1 MEEIF
6 NRLLQAQITP
16 NGLYVLYCIK
26 NKIKCSDS
34 INFNIEVL
42 RLKSGNYLTESLEL
56 SGNSLKFIEEI
67 DSYFKK
73 SKKKT
78 SKNLM
83 GDDFL
88 DNIKLYN
95 ELFPK
100 GKLPSGVPARVNVK
114 GLENAFRWF
123 FENFSYSWET
133 VLQAT
138 DKYVDE
144 YSMNRYNY
152 MRNSQYFVRK
162 QNTDKTWDSTLATYC
177 DMIEAD
183 DYEETNYFKENIV

>member
-1 MEEIF
+1 MDEIF
-6 NRLLQAQITP
+6 NRLLQEKITP
-16 NGLYVLYCIK
+16 NGLYILYCIN
-26 NKIKCSDS
+26 NKIKCCTS
-34 INFNIEVL
+34 INFSIESL
-42 RLKSGNYLTESLEL
+42 RLKADNWVTEDLQL
-56 SGNSLKFIEEI
+56 SDKSLKFIQEI
-67 DSYFKK
+67 DGFFKK

-133 VLQAT
+133 VLKAT

-183 DYEETNYFKENIV
+183 DYEEPNYFKEHIV

>member
-6 NRLLQAQITP
+6 NKLLQAQITP

-56 SGNSLKFIEEI
+56 SGNSLKFISEI
-67 DSYFKK
+67 DGYFKK

-78 SKNLM
+78 SKDLM
-83 GDDFL
+83 GDSFQ
-88 DNIKLYN
+88 DNLKLYN

-100 GKLPSGVPARVNVK
+100 GKLPSGVPARVNIK

-133 VLQAT
+133 VLKAT
-138 DKYVDE
+138 EKYVDE

-183 DYEETNYFKENIV
+183 DYEEPNYFKENIV

>member
-1 MEEIF
+1 MQEVF
-6 NRLLQAQITP
+6 NKLIKAGISP
-16 NGLYVLYCIK
+16 NAFYVLYCIH
-26 NKIKCSDS
+26 NKIVPDKTVNTSL
-34 INFNIEVL
+34 EVAKL
-42 RLKSGNYLTESLEL
+42 LSGNYLTESLEL

-67 DSYFKK
+67 DSFFKK

-83 GDDFL
+83 GEDFQ
-88 DNIKLYN
+88 DNLKLYN
-95 ELFPK
+95 QLFPS
-100 GKLPSGVPARVNVK
+100 GKLPSGVYARVNIK
-114 GLENAFRWF
+114 SLENAFRWF

-133 VLQAT
+133 VIKAT
-138 DKYVDE
+138 ERYVDE
-144 YSMNRYNY
+144 YSLDRYNY

-183 DYEETNYFKENIV
+183 DYEEPNYFKENVV

>member
-1 MEEIF
+1 MQEVF
-6 NRLLQAQITP
+6 NKLIKAGLSP
-16 NGLYVLYCIK
+16 NSFYVLYCMH
-26 NKIKCSDS
+26 N
-34 INFNIEVL
+34 NIVPDKSVNTSLEVS
-42 RLKSGNYLTESLEL
+42 RLLSGNYLTESLEL
-56 SGNSLKFIEEI
+56 SGNSLKFISEI
-67 DSYFKK
+67 DAFFKK

-78 SKNLM
+78 SKILM
-83 GDDFL
+83 GDDFQ
-88 DNIKLYN
+88 DNLKVYN

-114 GLENAFRWF
+114 SLENAFRWF
-123 FENFSYSWET
+123 FENFNYSWET
-133 VLQAT
+133 VLKAT

-162 QNTDKTWDSTLATYC
+162 QNADKTWDSTLATYC

-183 DYEETNYFKENIV
+183 DYEEPNYFKENIV

>member
-1 MEEIF
+1 MQEVFDKLIK
-6 NRLLQAQITP
+6 AGISP
-16 NGLYVLYCIK
+16 NAFYVLYCIH
-26 NKIKCSDS
+26 NKIVPNKSVNTS
-34 INFNIEVL
+34 LEVS
-42 RLKSGNYLTESLEL
+42 RLLSGNYLTESLEL
-56 SGNSLKFIEEI
+56 SGNSLKFMSEIEG
-67 DSYFKK
+67 YFKK

-78 SKNLM
+78 SQILM
-83 GDDFL
+83 GDDFQ
-88 DNIKLYN
+88 DNLKAYN

-100 GKLPSGVPARVNVK
+100 GKLPSGVPARVNIK

-133 VLQAT
+133 VLKAT
-138 DKYVDE
+138 EKYVDE

-183 DYEETNYFKENIV
+183 DYEEPNYFKENIV